1 MDEEDVGGRKR
12 RKKILLD
19 EIKRERER
27 HLSYLRSL
35 IFLSS

>member
-27 HLSYLRSL
+27 DTYR
-35 IFLSS
+35 I